1 MTSGMDHCPI
11 APQVLSE
18 RQELQALTSQLAS
31 FQVEVTKVVV
41 PRDEIDRR
49 EHGLRERISSSENRA
64 MRWAISLG
72 VLNLGG
78 WASLIWIMA
87 STR

>member
-1 MTSGMDHCPI
+1 MSLDHCPI

-18 RQELQALTSQLAS
+18 RDELRQLTRQLAS

-49 EHGLRERISSSENRA
+49 ERNLRERITSSENRA

-78 WASLIWIMA
+78 WASLIWMLA
-87 STR
+87 GAA